1 MKILSIILIA
11 VSLSMDTFSLALS
24 VGTSLTKRK
33 DILFLSSLVGVFHFF
48 MPLLGNAF
56 GNEIKQIFNI
66 NPNLLLFYL
75 FMFIAIEMVIDLFS
89 KSEKAFSLSL
99 WQAILFAFSV
109 SLDSFTIGI
118 GLKSI
123 INDIIFASFIFMIIS
138 AFFTYFYLIST
149 TNQAQ
154 CKTDCCTYSCPPPEF
169 TSFNSLESRGT
180 IIIH

>member
-66 NPNLLLFYL
+66 NTNLLLFYL

-89 KSEKAFSLSL
+89 KSEKSFSLSL

-123 INDIIFASFIFMIIS
+123 TNNIIFASFIFMIIS
-138 AFFTYFYLIST
+138 GFFTYLGLKIGVYSFKKMGEIS
-149 TNQAQ
+149 
-154 CKTDCCTYSCPPPEF
+154 KII
-169 TSFNSLESRGT
+169 G
-180 IIIH
+180 IIIILFLAFKNL

>member
-24 VGTSLTKRK
+24 VGTSLIKRK

-89 KSEKAFSLSL
+89 KSEKSFSLSL

-109 SLDSFTIGI
+109 VPVDNIRKIL
-118 GLKSI
+118 LR
-123 INDIIFASFIFMIIS
+123 
-138 AFFTYFYLIST
+138 
-149 TNQAQ
+149 
-154 CKTDCCTYSCPPPEF
+154 
-169 TSFNSLESRGT
+169 SRG
-180 IIIH
+180 INRGV

>member
-75 FMFIAIEMVIDLFS
+75 FIAIEMVIDLFS

-123 INDIIFASFIFMIIS
+123 TNNIIFASFIFMVIS
-138 AFFTYFYLIST
+138 AFFTYLGLKIGVYSFKKMGEIS
-149 TNQAQ
+149 
-154 CKTDCCTYSCPPPEF
+154 KII
-169 TSFNSLESRGT
+169 G
-180 IIIH
+180 IIIILFLAFKNL

>member
-33 DILFLSSLVGVFHFF
+33 DILFLSLLVGVFHFF

-56 GNEIKQIFNI
+56 GNEIKHFFNI

-75 FMFIAIEMVIDLFS
+75 FIFIAIEMVIDLFS

-99 WQAILFAFSV
+99 WQ
-109 SLDSFTIGI
+109 
-118 GLKSI
+118 SI
-123 INDIIFASFIFMIIS
+123 TLPGM
-138 AFFTYFYLIST
+138 
-149 TNQAQ
+149 
-154 CKTDCCTYSCPPPEF
+154 
-169 TSFNSLESRGT
+169 GT
-180 IIIH
+180 IRVPES

>member
-123 INDIIFASFIFMIIS
+123 TNNIIRIIFASFIFMIIS
-138 AFFTYFYLIST
+138 AFFTYLGLKIGVYSFKKMGEIS
-149 TNQAQ
+149 
-154 CKTDCCTYSCPPPEF
+154 KII
-169 TSFNSLESRGT
+169 G
-180 IIIH
+180 IIIILFLAFKNL